1 MLSVGRTDV
10 FERKYMEKFRVFASQ
25 FGEFVTYERD
35 RGARDIGLHLT
46 HQLKSG
52 QERMSS
58 ALCWFQMKG
67 LMPKTLSA
75 EEFEKQDEVSIS
87 LEVKH
92 LKYWYLQPIPTYLVI
107 YVGSVDKF
115 LILNI
120 QNYVAE
126 RWGRSIL
133 LLNQKTATIQVPS
146 SSELDEQAFKFIL
159 MKTDIQEWQKALGAD
174 ENRNSVQLCR
184 RDYNLIWHLGSAKER
199 HVQYRVEFLD
209 WQTKS
214 RSQLYVQERS
224 LEKEAQWMNLREHWH
239 HRMEVQD
246 LETVYPYV
254 EFFAI
259 HNSEVGRHSEV
270 PPVFLSNQEVVYGIN
285 PGRLFEYFEYLFGMR
300 LNDIGEEMFS
310 WIQIL
315 ESAGLIEINPG
326 ESEFISI
333 ASWHL
338 RAV

>member
-1 MLSVGRTDV
+1 MLPVGKTDV
-10 FERKYMEKFRVFASQ
+10 FERQYMEKFRVFASH
-25 FGEFVTYERD
+25 FGEFVKYERD

-67 LMPKTLSA
+67 LMPETLSA
-75 EEFEKQDEVSIS
+75 EEFKGQDTISIS

-107 YVGSVDKF
+107 YIGSVEKF

-120 QNYVAE
+120 QNYVTE
-126 RWGRSIL
+126 KWGREIL
-133 LLNQKTATIQVPS
+133 LLNQKTATVQILT
-146 SSELDEQAFKFIL
+146 SSELDDQAFKLIL

-174 ENRNSVQLCR
+174 ENRNNIRLCR

-199 HVQYRVEFLD
+199 QVQHRVDFLD

-214 RSQLYVQERS
+214 RSQLYIQERS
-224 LEKEAQWMNLREHWH
+224 LTKEAEWVDLREHLH
-239 HRMEVQD
+239 HLMEVQD
-246 LETVYPYV
+246 LEVVYPYM
-254 EFFAI
+254 EFFALKDVKGVK
-259 HNSEVGRHSEV
+259 HPEV
-270 PPVFLSNQEVVYGIN
+270 PPVFLSNQEIVYGTN
-285 PGRLFEYFEYLFGMR
+285 PGRVFEYFEYCFGVR

-315 ESAGLIEINPG
+315 ESAGLIEIHPG

-338 RAV
+338 RSV

>member
-1 MLSVGRTDV
+1 MLPVGKTDV
-10 FERKYMEKFRVFASQ
+10 FERKYMEKFRQFASE

-67 LMPKTLSA
+67 LMPETLSA
-75 EEFEKQDEVSIS
+75 EKFESQDEVSIS

-120 QNYVAE
+120 QNYATE
-126 RWGRSIL
+126 RWGRGIL
-133 LLNQKTATIQVPS
+133 LLDQKTATIQVPIS
-146 SSELDEQAFKFIL
+146 SKLDEQAFKLIL

-174 ENRNSVQLCR
+174 GDRSSVRLCR
-184 RDYNLIWHLGSAKER
+184 RDYNLIWHLGSAKKR
-199 HVQYRVEFLD
+199 QVQHRLEFWD
-209 WQTKS
+209 WQTKC
-214 RSQLYVQERS
+214 RSQLYIQEKS
-224 LEKEAQWMNLREHWH
+224 LGKESKWMNLRDHWH

-246 LETVYPYV
+246 LETVYPYI

-259 HNSEVGRHSEV
+259 QNIKNERHSEV
-270 PPVFLSNQEVVYGIN
+270 PPVFLSNQEVIYGIN
-285 PGRLFEYFEYLFGMR
+285 PGRFFEYFEYCFGMR
-300 LNDIGEEMFS
+300 LNEMGEEMFS
-310 WIQIL
+310 WIQTL
-315 ESAGLIEINPG
+315 ESAKLIEINPG
-326 ESEFISI
+326 ESESISI